1 MEYVALGRTN
11 ILVSR
16 IALAAESA
24 QGDSDEQARLIR
36 LGYDAGINYVDMCGT
51 APLLSNEYGATDLSV
66 LAGAFHGIRKNIS
79 LGLCMQAETPV
90 RMKVSLEDALTTLST
105 DYIDILEIAGL
116 SFLPEAGSN
125 DGIVTLLECLKK
137 DGKIRV
143 AGIAYPFTFAITQ
156 LSATSIFE
164 TLQFPFTAT
173 SGKSDKQVADLCTKR
188 EIGCFAC
195 NVQSAP
201 QYENV
206 VPLWKIQNEAQ
217 LQSLLKE

>member
-11 ILVSR
+11 ILASR
-16 IALAAESA
+16 VALTAENLQSNP
-24 QGDSDEQARLIR
+24 DEQARLIR
-36 LGYDAGINYVDMCGT
+36 FGYDEGINYFDIRSE
-51 APLLSNEYGATDLSV
+51 LLSNNTQSATNLSA

-79 LGLCMQAETPV
+79 LGLCIHAETPA
-90 RMKVSLEDALTTLST
+90 RMRASLEDALTALST
-105 DYIDILEIAGL
+105 DYIDILEVAGL
-116 SFLPEAGSN
+116 SFLPETGAS
-125 DGIVTLLECLKK
+125 DGIIELLEFLKK
-137 DGKIRV
+137 DGKIRF
-143 AGIAYPFTFAITQ
+143 AGIAHPFSFAATL

-164 TLQFPFTAT
+164 TLQFPFNEQGGEA
-173 SGKSDKQVADLCTKR
+173 DKQIANLCAKR

-195 NVQSAP
+195 DPQSVP